1 MRKSTLHFAVLSAV
15 VMLIAVQV
23 ISYAHRLYTINQVGA
38 MAERSNAAL
47 AQIVANATMPDFQA
61 LAAAAS
67 PAGGALATPDSGES
81 TESPALADLRAKA
94 LQLISNSPV
103 ARLDI
108 LDRDRHAV
116 FSTDASSIGQVSGDA
131 AAFQQAWSG
140 QIGSRMIRGDRD
152 IVTSYVPAFD
162 PAKPGQAEAVFQI
175 SSDVTADF
183 AELDFYHRQVMLL
196 VWLTFAVTYIGLIWI
211 VSQTNRGAL
220 RQNEAN
226 LKLAAAVARSEA
238 ANQSKSDFLAA
249 MSHELRTPLN
259 AVIGFSEIMKS
270 ELLGPMSVPAYRDYV
285 TNIHDSGTHLLSIVN
300 DILDMA
306 KTETGSVPLDREEFG
321 LKEML
326 EQTVSMVEERAASA
340 GLTIGLDLAPE
351 LGAMVS
357 DKRRLKQV
365 MLNLLSNAIKFTPSG
380 GSITVTAR
388 RILDKVALEVAD
400 TGVGISEQ
408 DMPVAMAPF
417 GQVDSSLARKHEG
430 TGLGLPLAKKFVEL
444 LGGSF
449 HIDSKPG
456 EGTRVGMTLPVT
468 RPAPGDMPRPPEAPA
483 RIQPRLKNPHRRFRV
498 ASS

>member
-1 MRKSTLHFAVLSAV
+1 MRKQTLHFAVLSAV

-38 MAERSNAAL
+38 MAERGNAAL
-47 AQIVANATMPDFQA
+47 AQIVANATLPDFQV

-67 PAGGALATPDSGES
+67 DGNSDALPASGES
-81 TESPALADLRAKA
+81 TASPALADLRAKA
-94 LQLISNSPV
+94 LSLISGSPV

-108 LDRDRHAV
+108 LDGDRRAV
-116 FSTDASSIGQVSGDA
+116 FSTDQSAIGQISGDEA
-131 AAFQQAWSG
+131 GFQQAWSG
-140 QIGSRMIRGDRD
+140 QVGSRMVEGDRD
-152 IVTSYVPAFD
+152 IVTSYVPVFD
-162 PAKPGQAEAVFQI
+162 PAKPGQVEAVFQI

-183 AELDFYHRQVMLL
+183 AELDSYHQQIMLL
-196 VWLTFAVTYIGLIWI
+196 VWLTFAMTYFGLIWI

-321 LKEML
+321 LQEML
-326 EQTVSMVEERAASA
+326 EQTVAMVEERAATS
-340 GLTIGLDLAPE
+340 GLTISLDIAPE
-351 LGAMVS
+351 IGAMVS

-365 MLNLLSNAIKFTPSG
+365 LLNLLSNAIKFTPAG

-400 TGVGISEQ
+400 TGVGIAEQ

-417 GQVDSSLARKHEG
+417 GQVDSRLARKLEG

-444 LGGSF
+444 LGGTF

-468 RPAPGDMPRPPEAPA
+468 RPEPGEFKAPAEAPA
-483 RIQPRLKNPHRRFRV
+483 RIQPRVKNPHRRFRV